1 MNQPFRRKVSNVFG
15 MNPVLDIARAQMIP
29 AGRED
34 RNRAILNYS
43 EQQALQQ
50 LRDAEKKMEMEAAI
64 QQEYLNLQAEKE
76 LENALVMQRAHDA
89 VAAKRAALPEV
100 VTPMQSSTPNLPDA
114 AVLAALGASEGN
126 ASDGGQVDESDMTK
140 SSSAK
145 RLKADAF
152 KVNGIHM
159 IRL

>member
-1 MNQPFRRKVSNVFG
+1 MRHIFRKKVSNVFG
-15 MNPVLDIARAQMIP
+15 QNPVLDIARAQMIP

-50 LRDAEKKMEMEAAI
+50 LRDAEKKMEMDAAI

-76 LENALVMQRAHDA
+76 LEAAVVMQRAHDA

-100 VTPMQSSTPNLPDA
+100 VMPMPNAQPNQPDV
-114 AVLAALGASEGN
+114 AVLSALGASEGN
-126 ASDGGQVDESDMTK
+126 ASDGGQVDENDMTK
-140 SSSAK
+140 SSSAS
-145 RLKADAF
+145 RLKADTF
-152 KVNGIHM
+152 RVNGINM